1 MLSVR
6 LPLARS
12 LLTRAGA
19 LSGLPLRA
27 VTGLLTTWL
36 PSVQLSLPYCQTLSG
51 APLRL
56 SETVKDLVWPGAS
69 VRLLGVTMAL

>member
-1 MLSVR
+1 MP
-6 LPLARS
+6 LPAARS
-12 LLTRAGA
+12 LDNLAGA
-19 LSGLPLRA
+19 PSGLPLRA

-56 SETVKDLVWPGAS
+56 SETVKLLVWPAAS
-69 VRLLGVTMAL
+69 VRLLGVTTAL